1 VSIRT
6 TRPYLGVTAA
16 GVIGLAAVAT
26 LTGCATT
33 VRRAESE
40 ASARFA
46 SSAPADAAA
55 RSPRLQVP
63 WTGRVLSAG
72 ELRQL
77 RPHAILAEENYAEV
91 NANWLPQYY
100 REFRNELFRLGITR
114 WDERFDCNRFAD
126 LFTSLAQA
134 HFFRA
139 AFHSR
144 TPAKALALGPYWYI
158 RADGSGAHAIVQAIT
173 QHGPVYL
180 DPQTGEQVKLAPGE
194 KFAAYLQFF

>member
-1 VSIRT
+1 M
-6 TRPYLGVTAA
+6 LAA
-16 GVIGLAAVAT
+16 GVFGLATVT
-26 LTGCATT
+26 LLTGCATPGGQAI
-33 VRRAESE
+33 AEAPS
-40 ASARFA
+40 RFA
-46 SSAPADAAA
+46 AATPADTAS
-55 RSPRLQVP
+55 RPTRFHVP
-63 WTGRVLSAG
+63 WTGRVLTAG

-77 RPHAILAEENYAEV
+77 RPDAILAEESYAEV
-91 NANWLPQYY
+91 NASWLPQYY

-180 DPQTGEQVKLAPGE
+180 DPQTGEQVELAPGE